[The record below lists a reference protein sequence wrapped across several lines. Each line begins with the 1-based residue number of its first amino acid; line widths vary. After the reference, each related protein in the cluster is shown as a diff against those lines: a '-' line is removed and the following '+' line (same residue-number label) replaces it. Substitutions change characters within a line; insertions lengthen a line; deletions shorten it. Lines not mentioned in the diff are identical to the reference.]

1 MLTDDAD
8 TRWTALPHLEPL
20 EPRLLASAAP
30 LSARAKQPVV
40 SVADAT
46 VVEGT
51 GGSSVL
57 SFVFTRT
64 GNAKSLKL
72 ASAVTY
78 ETQGVAGEGGA
89 TADAD
94 FVSKTGKVK
103 FQPGQTAKIV
113 RVNVVTDSVFEG
125 GSNTVETMKLLIT
138 GATGART
145 PDTEAKGTIRDDDR
159 RPRVSVADTYLVE
172 GDAGFAVM
180 RFTVRLTNPSAQSV
194 SVDYATADGTA
205 AAGVDYIGRTGTL
218 TFAPGQS
225 SLTVDVNVPNN
236 LGAQGHR
243 AFDLVLSNAKQATL
257 ARDRA
262 TGTIIDDE
270 GLPVLLLTD
279 ISVKEKDSGL
289 RVRRLTVTLSHAGAS
304 PATVFVSTEDATA
317 KANADY
323 IPISGTLPFAAGTTS
338 ASFKIAI
345 VNDTTREPTK
355 AFNIVFSSP
364 TNLELLDTR
373 LLVTIKDND

>member
-1 MLTDDAD
+1 MPPEHLDAQPS
-8 TRWTALPHLEPL
+8 TPLYFEQL
-20 EPRLLASAAP
+20 EPRWLASATP
-30 LSARAKQPVV
+30 LSSRAKQPVI
-40 SVADAT
+40 SVADAS
-46 VVEGT
+46 VIEGT

-64 GNAKSLKL
+64 GNAKALNL
-72 ASAVTY
+72 ASSVTY
-78 ETQGVAGEGGA
+78 ETRGVAGEGGA
-89 TADAD
+89 TAGAD
-94 FVSKTGKVK
+94 FVSKTGQVK
-103 FQPGQTAKIV
+103 FQPGQTVKIV
-113 RVNVVTDSVFEG
+113 RVNVVTDNLFEG

-138 GATGART
+138 GSTGART
-145 PDTEAKGTIRDDDR
+145 PDTEAIGTIRDDDR
-159 RPRVSVADTYLVE
+159 RPRISVADTYIVE

-194 SVDYATADGTA
+194 SVDFATADGTA
-205 AAGVDYIGRTGTL
+205 VAGVDYIGRTGTL

-243 AFDLVLSNAKQATL
+243 AFDLKLSNAKQATL
-257 ARDRA
+257 TRDLA

-270 GLPVLLLTD
+270 GIPVLLLTD
-279 ISVKEKDSGL
+279 ISVKEQDSGL
-289 RVRRLTVTLSHAGAS
+289 RVRRITVTLSHAGAA
-304 PATVFVSTEDATA
+304 PATVFVSTQDGTA

-338 ASFKIAI
+338 ASFKIAVI
-345 VNDTTREPTK
+345 NDTKPEPTE

-373 LLVTIKDND
+373 LMVTIKDND